1 MSNIAVSVIIPVY
14 NVENYIER
22 CVRSLFEQTQS
33 NIEYIFVDDC
43 SPDKS
48 MEILHRLI
56 EAYATKNLSVK
67 IITHE
72 KNKGLPTARN
82 SGLKAAAGEYVF
94 HCDSDDWVEKDAM
107 ERMVRAA
114 QTCQAD
120 IVWCDWFLSFRN
132 NERYMKQK
140 GKETPIDCMKAMLS
154 GRLKYN
160 VWNKLVIRSL
170 YVDNQVTF
178 PDGFGMGEDMT
189 MIRLFSYATKV
200 CYLPAALYHYVQ
212 INASSFTKMT
222 SAVHWLH
229 VYYNAN
235 QTIEFIKNRYGSEL
249 EEELQFFKLNIKLP
263 LLISNEINWHRWWTE
278 WYRDAN
284 RYINRNKMF
293 SLRIRLLQLAAA
305 KGNFSIVKLHYYFV
319 TKVVYGIIYK

>member
-1 MSNIAVSVIIPVY
+1 MSNIDVSVIIPVF
-14 NVENYIER
+14 NVANYIER
-22 CVRSLFEQTQS
+22 CVRSLFEQTHS
-33 NIEYIFVDDC
+33 NMEYIFVDDC
-43 SPDKS
+43 SPDQS
-48 MEILHRLI
+48 MAILHRLI
-56 EAYATKNLSVK
+56 EEYKDKNLSIQ

-72 KNKGLPTARN
+72 KNSGLPTARN
-82 SGLKAAAGEYVF
+82 SGLKVASGEYVF

-107 ERMVRAA
+107 EKMVRSA
-114 QTCQAD
+114 QTNQAD
-120 IVWCDWFLSFRN
+120 IVWCDWFLSFRT

-160 VWNKLVIRSL
+160 VWNKLVKRSL

-212 INASSFTKMT
+212 INASSFTKTT
-222 SAVHWLH
+222 SDIHMLQ
-229 VYYNAN
+229 VYFNAN
-235 QTIEFIKNRYGSEL
+235 QTIEFVINRHGSEL

-263 LLISNEINWHRWWTE
+263 LLISNDVNSHRLWTE
-278 WYRDAN
+278 WYTDAN

-293 SLRIRLLQLAAA
+293 SLRIRLLQQAAA
-305 KGNFSIVKLHYYFV
+305 KGNFSIVKLHYYLV
-319 TKVVYGIIYK
+319 TKVVYGLIYK

>member
-1 MSNIAVSVIIPVY
+1 MSNKTVSVIIPVY

-43 SPDKS
+43 SPDQS

-72 KNKGLPTARN
+72 KNRGLPTARN
-82 SGLKAAAGEYVF
+82 SGLKAASGEYVF

-140 GKETPIDCMKAMLS
+140 GKETPIDCIKAMLS

-160 VWNKLVIRSL
+160 VWNKLVKRSL

-178 PDGFGMGEDMT
+178 PDGWGMGEDMT

-222 SAVHWLH
+222 SAAHWSH
-229 VYYNAN
+229 VYSNAN

-263 LLISNEINWHRWWTE
+263 LLISNNINWHRWWTE

-319 TKVVYGIIYK
+319 TKVVYGLIYK